1 MFRPTLM
8 IALVVVICSVPLAA
22 QATRPAGPGEQGLR
36 YVLLGDQL
44 DQQWVLD
51 RSLSTSLA
59 GPADNPASRLS
70 GQFIMHLNSADAS
83 AGPST
88 RPADVQ
94 GYVTLDLRPMIV
106 GNLDKQIRL
115 SLAATQPSEL
125 VIEDIDSRTRD
136 LLRAREFITLK
147 LADAGEQNTAYMGI
161 GVEAPGPAL
170 RSQLSLP
177 EGAGLVVNYLD
188 DNGPSKNII
197 HMHDVLQKLDDQ
209 ILVNGEQLVTLVRM
223 HKPGDAITLT
233 LLRQASPRTERI
245 TLGQRQ
251 PETKDPQSNADS
263 QQLTELTA
271 LPYIGRL
278 YQTDSDAHPIT
289 FNDGDV
295 LASLNGHGDL
305 LVIDQ
310 KTGKTLFNG
319 PIGSKEQWEQAPEA
333 VRNKLNAWRAMIA
346 VYQPADKR

>member
-1 MFRPTLM
+1 MFRLTSVMVLVLM
-8 IALVVVICSVPLAA
+8 CSVPLTA
-22 QATRPAGPGEQGLR
+22 QTTRPAGSAEQGL

-44 DQQWVLD
+44 NRQEWVLD
-51 RSLSTSLA
+51 RSLSTVLA
-59 GPADNPASRLS
+59 EPADNAGSRLS
-70 GQFIMHLNSADAS
+70 GRFIMHLDSTDARTG
-83 AGPST
+83 GPAT
-88 RPADVQ
+88 RPADLQ
-94 GYVTLDLRPMIV
+94 GFMTLDLRPAIID
-106 GNLDKQIRL
+106 NLDKQFRL
-115 SLAATQPSEL
+115 TYATTQPYDLASQVWTDRLQDRLRYTVEL
-125 VIEDIDSRTRD
+125 G
-136 LLRAREFITLK
+136 LARA
-147 LADAGEQNTAYMGI
+147 AYSGEQNAAYLGI
-161 GVEAPGPAL
+161 GVEAPGDAL

-197 HMHDVLQKLDDQ
+197 HVHDVLQKLDDQ

-251 PETKDPQSNADS
+251 PEAKDPQSNADA
-263 QQLTELTA
+263 QRLTELTA
-271 LPYIGRL
+271 LAHFDPIF
-278 YQTDSDAHPIT
+278 QTDAHPIT
-289 FNDGDV
+289 FNDGEV

-319 PIGSKEQWEQAPEA
+319 PIGNKEQWEQAPEA

-346 VYQPADKR
+346 VYQPAEKH